1 MIEST
6 TDQTS
11 KKQPR
16 IGVAIG
22 GGGLKAMSS
31 IALFRFLD
39 LNGLRPDIVAGCSAG
54 ALVAAMRGAGFSYSK
69 MQEVAFAMSDPKMF
83 GQYNTRSILGIAS
96 LPGGVFNN
104 RSGLMNPKRVLSFY
118 HELFGGLRLED
129 LDTKTVLVATDIT
142 KGEKI
147 TLESGLVADAVFASG
162 ALWPLFPPIEFQGR
176 LLIDGGYSNPLP
188 LLELVQ
194 QEKSD
199 INIAMMFDEKPDPD
213 PKGFAQCLNNQV
225 GIMLRTMTRNQNMM
239 AVEMHH
245 YETIFIQFVMSA
257 PVLMSPDSVP
267 LVLDTGRKL
276 VNLHAQDILDAVK
289 NFDIPVI

>member
-1 MIEST
+1 MSAV
-6 TDQTS
+6 DQTS
-11 KKQPR
+11 KKQPN

-39 LNGLRPDIVAGCSAG
+39 QQGLQPKIVTGCSAG
-54 ALVAAMRGAGFSYSK
+54 ALVAAMRGAGFSYKK

-83 GQYNTRSILGIAS
+83 GHYDTRSILGIAS
-96 LPGGVFNN
+96 LPGGKFNN
-104 RSGLMNPKRVLSFY
+104 RSGLMNPKRVLDFY
-118 HELFGGLRLED
+118 RKLFGDLRLEN
-129 LDTKTVLVATDIT
+129 LPTKTVLVATDIQRGQ
-142 KGEKI
+142 KV
-147 TLESGLVADAVFASG
+147 TLESGSVADAVFASG
-162 ALWPLFPPIEFQGR
+162 ALWPLFPPIEIEGR

-199 INIAMMFDEKPDPD
+199 INIAMMFDEEPDPD

-225 GIMLRTMTRNQNMM
+225 GIMLRTMTRTQNVM
-239 AVEMHH
+239 AIEMHH
-245 YETIFIQFVMSA
+245 YETILIQFVMSA
-257 PVLMSPDSVP
+257 PVLISPDSVP

-276 VNLHAQDILDAVK
+276 VNQHAQEILDAVK
-289 NFDIPVI
+289 NYGHAVI

>member
-1 MIEST
+1 MSIV
-6 TDQTS
+6 DQAS
-11 KKQPR
+11 KKQPS

-39 LNGLRPDIVAGCSAG
+39 QQGLQPKIVTGCSAG
-54 ALVAAMRGAGFSYSK
+54 ALVAAMRGAEFSYKK

-83 GQYNTRSILGIAS
+83 GQYDTRSILGIAS
-96 LPGGVFNN
+96 LPGGKFNN
-104 RSGLMNPKRVLSFY
+104 RSGLMNPKRVLDFY
-118 HELFGGLRLED
+118 RKLFGDLRLEN
-129 LDTKTVLVATDIT
+129 LPTKTVLVATDIQ
-142 KGEKI
+142 KGQKV
-147 TLESGLVADAVFASG
+147 TLESGPVADAVFASG
-162 ALWPLFPPIEFQGR
+162 ALWPLFPPIEFEGR

-199 INIAMMFDEKPDPD
+199 VNIAMMFDEEPDPD

-225 GIMLRTMTRNQNMM
+225 GIMLRTMTRNQNVM
-239 AVEMHH
+239 AIEMHH
-245 YETIFIQFVMSA
+245 YETILIQFVMSA
-257 PVLMSPDSVP
+257 PVVISPDSVP

-276 VNLHAQDILDAVK
+276 VNQHAQEILDAVK
-289 NFDIPVI
+289 NFGHTVT